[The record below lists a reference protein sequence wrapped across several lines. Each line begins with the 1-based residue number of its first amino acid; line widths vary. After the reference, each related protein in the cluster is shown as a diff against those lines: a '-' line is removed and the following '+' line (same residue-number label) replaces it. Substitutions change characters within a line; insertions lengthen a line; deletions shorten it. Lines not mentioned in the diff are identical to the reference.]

1 MSTPISTTSL
11 KQEIDYIKFAR
22 ILHSRWY
29 WLAATTLLALLIA
42 YIYLWYTPRLY
53 STIAYIKFEDK
64 QPDLT
69 AAVSLSNYS
78 RSYTNKIAAESWTFK
93 SQQILHKAVDY
104 IDWPVS
110 YYLEGRVRSTDLY
123 PKKPFE
129 IKILKQDRKFYNKP
143 VFISGHGTKGFI
155 LEYQLHDKNISI
167 NAVFGK
173 PISIPGVVFYIKASP
188 TLQTSANYAFKF
200 NYKQEFFGRMGSGFS
215 IDEAA
220 KFSSVAQVS
229 KTDPNP
235 HFAADALNAIIR
247 VYREKDLEDKTES
260 AKQIIDFIDV
270 QLGNLSLTVKSSG
283 EKLKEFKQAN
293 NFMDLSS
300 SSQNILSKVTQME
313 TMDRTY
319 DLQLLLLHQLQ
330 QQLRKNDQTIS
341 MNFNL
346 DGAVDPLIGNLIV
359 QWNELIQERLTLLS
373 TYKEQSKLVKEVND
387 KLNILRESANQ
398 NMKANILRIT
408 KQKEFNQKEL
418 EKAYAGLNSLP
429 TQERQLFG
437 LQRDYNINEK
447 IFSYLSEKK
456 LEAQIGK
463 AAVLASAKVIDP
475 ARPNTLP
482 ISPQPASVWRM
493 AIIIGLASGI
503 GLIFLARLLNPYIYD
518 KDTIESLTQT
528 PILGMIRHFPEKI
541 DTESSQILSI
551 AKPKSLF
558 AESVRSVRTNLS
570 FVASEKSSKVIC
582 VTSEI
587 AGEGKSFVSINLA
600 SSLALIDKKVIFI
613 AADLRRSKVHRTFNI
628 KSKLGLS
635 SYLSNQS
642 ELATI
647 IQSSG
652 QENLDL
658 IIAGQV
664 PPNPAE
670 LMYSPR
676 LLELI
681 HKLKQRYDYILF
693 DTAPI
698 GLVSDALPL
707 IRISDINLFVIRT
720 GKSKISAA
728 YIPQRIANEYQLHNT
743 FIILNDYR
751 MEGLYGSYYSTRYS
765 DNYYGYYYADSNHHG
780 AGYYTDDRPQKWWK
794 RWKSGK

>member
-1 MSTPISTTSL
+1 MSTSNATTSL
-11 KQEIDYIKFAR
+11 KQEIDYTKFAR
-22 ILHSRWY
+22 ILLSRWY
-29 WLAATTLLALLIA
+29 WLAATTLLALLVA

-78 RSYTNKIAAESWTFK
+78 RSYTNKIAAESWTFR

-104 IDWPVS
+104 IDWQVS

-129 IKILKQDRKFYNKP
+129 IKILKQNQEFYNKP
-143 VFISGHGTKGFI
+143 ILISGHAKGFTI
-155 LEYQLHDKNISI
+155 EYQLQEKNISI
-167 NAVFGK
+167 NAAFGK
-173 PISIPGVVFYIKASP
+173 PISIPGVVFYITASP
-188 TLQTSANYAFKF
+188 VFQTSAQYAFKF
-200 NYKQEFFGRMGSGFS
+200 NYKQEFFERMGSGFS
-215 IDEAA
+215 IAEAA

-260 AKQIIDFIDV
+260 AKQIIDFIDT

-283 EKLKEFKQAN
+283 EKLKDFKQAN
-293 NFMDLSS
+293 NFLDLSS
-300 SSQNILSKVTQME
+300 AAQNTLSKVTQME
-313 TMDRTY
+313 TLDRTY
-319 DLQLLLLHQLQ
+319 DLQLLLLRQLQ

-341 MNFNL
+341 LNFNL
-346 DGAVDPLIGNLIV
+346 DGAVDPLLGNLIV
-359 QWNELIQERLTLLS
+359 QLNELIQERLTLLS
-373 TYKEQSKLVKEVND
+373 TYKEQSKLVQEVNE
-387 KLNILRESANQ
+387 KLSILRESANQ
-398 NMKANILRIT
+398 NMQANILRIT

-541 DTESSQILSI
+541 DAESSQILSI

-635 SYLSNQS
+635 SYLSHQS
-642 ELATI
+642 ELAAI

-676 LLELI
+676 LPELI
-681 HKLKQRYDYILF
+681 HELKQQYDYILF

-728 YIPQRIANEYQLHNT
+728 YIPQRIASEYQLHNT

-794 RWKSGK
+794 RFLKR